1 MRPTP
6 PPSDR
11 KLRSRRWWTRF
22 WALFGAFFL
31 VVLAWRLPSHVE
43 QGDASV
49 LMRDAGLALLCVN
62 MILQAVRVNWP
73 SINALILTVVGVAL
87 WLAGAWKL

>member
-1 MRPTP
+1 MR
-6 PPSDR
+6 R
-11 KLRSRRWWTRF
+11 AWTRF
-22 WALFGAFFL
+22 WALLGAAFL
-31 VVLAWRLPSHVE
+31 VVLAWRLPGHVE

-62 MILQAVRVNWP
+62 MILQAVRANWP
-73 SINALILTVVGVAL
+73 TINALILTVVGVAL

>member
-1 MRPTP
+1 M
-6 PPSDR
+6 
-11 KLRSRRWWTRF
+11 RF
-22 WALFGAFFL
+22 WAVFGSGFL
-31 VVLAWRLPSHVE
+31 VVLAWRLPGHVE

-62 MILQAVRVNWP
+62 MILQAVRPAWP
-73 SINALILTVVGVAL
+73 AVNALILTLVGVAL